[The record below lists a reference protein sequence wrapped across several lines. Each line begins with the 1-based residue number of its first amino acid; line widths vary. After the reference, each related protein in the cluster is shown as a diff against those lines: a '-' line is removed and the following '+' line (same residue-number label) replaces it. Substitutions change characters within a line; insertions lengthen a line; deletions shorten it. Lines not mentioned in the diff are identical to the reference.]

1 MTVLDNVR
9 EFIIRQSPHAVC
21 DDCIASSLGLS
32 VRQHANHKTLDL
44 ARMPEFDRRND
55 ACSICGAEKKVI
67 RHVEG

>member
-9 EFIIRQSPHAVC
+9 DFVIRQSPHAVC
-21 DDCIASSLGLS
+21 DDCIASSLRLS

-44 ARMPEFDRRND
+44 ARMPEFDRGKG
-55 ACSICGAEKKVI
+55 ACGICGAEKKVI